1 MTQVLTGAD
10 PDTAGRTA
18 SAAITKALNTA
29 S

>member
-10 PDTAGRTA
+10 PDAAGKTA
-18 SAAITKALNTA
+18 SEAITKALNTA